1 MMGAL
6 RRLSFCFVALLA
18 LLVAPAYADD
28 SERITSFTSDVT
40 VAKNGV
46 LTVTETIAVVSAG
59 EQIRHGIYRDF
70 PITYENARTGLKT
83 HVSFAVISVTRDGH
97 DEPYD
102 ISSIDAGQ
110 RVKMGDADTELD
122 DGPHVYTLTYTTD
135 RQIGFY
141 DGYDEL
147 YWNATGNFWAFTI
160 DRARAVIH
168 LPHGAVITQ
177 HAFYTGAAGSTD
189 KNARVENISGNAIT
203 FVTTQALLPN
213 EGMTIAV
220 GFTKGA
226 VLPPTAAEQR
236 ATFLRDNAAAIAAA
250 MGLLI
255 LVVYFAVTWFSFGR
269 DPEGGPV
276 IPLFAAPRDFS
287 PAAVRFVCRM
297 GYDRKS
303 FSASLINM
311 AVKRFLTISESG
323 GDYTLTRTGKSVGEA
338 GLSHGEAAI
347 ANKLFADG
355 KSMELKQANHSD
367 ISEAIS
373 ALKTSLKNE
382 YERAYFV
389 TNLHWFIG
397 GFAILG
403 ITALTATLLS
413 DDAPAAGFILV
424 WLTGWSAG
432 TTLLLHRAWD
442 SWVSVFAGPGSRFL
456 NLIGALVMSA
466 FALPFTTALI
476 VVLFI
481 YAGTVSWPVSL
492 QLTIGGALAY
502 IFYHLLKAPT
512 LAGAKVLAEI
522 KGLRL
527 YLDTAEKDRLEMLN
541 PPQVTPEVF
550 EKFLPYAIALDC
562 ENRWSKKFEAEAAAA
577 GIDPN
582 TSSIYYSPTW
592 YSGSSHNFSSA
603 AFASSLGA
611 SMAAAAAS
619 AATAPG
625 SSSGS
630 GGGGSSGGG
639 GGGGGGGGW

>member
-1 MMGAL
+1 VTAL
-6 RRLSFCFVALLA
+6 RRLAFFVFALLA
-18 LLVAPAYADD
+18 FLAAPAYADE

-46 LTVTETIAVVSAG
+46 LTVTETIAIVSAG
-59 EQIRHGIYRDF
+59 DQIRHGIYRDF
-70 PITYENARTGLKT
+70 PTTYDNVRTGLMT
-83 HVSFAVISVTRDGH
+83 RVSFAVVKVTRDGH

-110 RVKMGDADTELD
+110 RVKIGDADTELEN
-122 DGPHVYTLTYTTD
+122 GPHIYTLTYTTD
-135 RQIGFY
+135 RQIGFF

-147 YWNATGNFWAFTI
+147 YWNATGNFWPFTI
-160 DRARAVIH
+160 DQARAVIH

-177 HAFYTGAAGSTD
+177 HAIYTGAAGSTD
-189 KNARVENISGNAIT
+189 TNARVEKVSGNSIA

-213 EGMTIAV
+213 EGLTVAV

-226 VLPPTAAEQR
+226 VLPPTPAEQR
-236 ATFLRDNAAAIAAA
+236 ATFLRDNAAAIVAA

-255 LVVYFAVTWFSFGR
+255 LIVYFAVTWFSFGR
-269 DPEGGPV
+269 DPDGGPV

-287 PAAVRFVCRM
+287 PAAVRFVYRM

-323 GDYTLTRTGKSVGEA
+323 GDYTLTRTGKTVGEA

-347 ANKLFADG
+347 AGKLFGDG
-355 KSMELKQANHSD
+355 QSIELKQKNHSD

-382 YERAYFV
+382 YERIYFV

-397 GFAILG
+397 GLAILA

-413 DDAPAAGFILV
+413 DNAPAAGFILV

-432 TTLLLHRAWD
+432 TSLLLHRAWD

-466 FALPFTTALI
+466 FALPFTAALI
-476 VVLFI
+476 VVLAV
-481 YAGTVSWPVSL
+481 YAGTVSWPVSVL
-492 QLTIGGALAY
+492 LSIGGVMAY

-527 YLDTAEKDRLEMLN
+527 YLDTAEKDRLELLN
-541 PPQVTPEVF
+541 PPQMTPEVF

-562 ENRWSKKFEAEAAAA
+562 ENRWSKTFEAEAEAA
-577 GIDPN
+577 GLDPH
-582 TSSIYYSPTW
+582 SSTYYSPAW
-592 YSGSSHNFSSA
+592 YSGSSNNFSSA

-619 AATAPG
+619 ASTAPG

-630 GGGGSSGGG
+630 SGGGSSGGG